1 MCGGIYRF
9 FNYIFKC
16 FKRSGNKVK
25 ETPAQK
31 ANKGSN

>member
-16 FKRSGNKVK
+16 FKKDKTKSTM
-25 ETPAQK
+25 TPAQK
-31 ANKGSN
+31 ANKGNN